1 MTNIFYFDNLNVIG
15 GVESFLFY
23 LAKTYPEK
31 DITVYYR
38 SGDINQI
45 RRLKRYVRVKC
56 YEGERIK
63 CKRAFF
69 NYRPSIIDFVDA
81 EEYIQV
87 IHMDYVLQGD
97 KPEIN
102 PKMTR
107 YIGVSKEVCKHF
119 YELTGIMPELVYN
132 PINPD
137 EPKRVLKLVS
147 ATRLTKEK
155 GKERMER
162 LGNLLNFLD
171 IPYLWLVFTNSEE
184 KIDNPNIIYMSPK
197 LDISS
202 YIKDADFLVQLS
214 TSESYCYAVVESL
227 LMGTPVIVT
236 DLGVYKEIG
245 LNNSN
250 SIKLPL
256 DFTKIDKN
264 KLLKSYKFK
273 YTPPKTKW
281 GEVLG
286 DEKSTYKCSNK
297 KITLKY
303 TALIPFT
310 CVKEGEV
317 LNEGDTVTVD
327 EDRADEILI
336 GHRNCFE
343 IIN

>member
-15 GVESFLFY
+15 GVETFLFY
-23 LAKTYPEK
+23 LAKSFPDK
-31 DITVYYR
+31 DITVFYR
-38 SGDINQI
+38 TGDINQI
-45 RRLKRYVRVKC
+45 RRLKKYVRVKQ
-56 YEGERIK
+56 YNGERIV

-69 NYRPSIIDFVDA
+69 NYQPSIIDNVDA
-81 EEYIQV
+81 LEYIQV
-87 IHMDYVLQGD
+87 IHMDYVLQEVE
-97 KPEIN
+97 PEIN

-119 YELTGIMPELVYN
+119 KELTGIEPELIYN

-137 EPKRVLKLVS
+137 EAKKVLKLVS

-155 GKERMER
+155 GRERMER
-162 LGNLLNFLD
+162 LGTLLNALE

-184 KIDNPNIIYMSPK
+184 KIDNPNIIYMSPR

-245 LNNSN
+245 LNSSN

-264 KLLKSYKFK
+264 KLLKGYKFK
-273 YTPPKTKW
+273 YTPPKSEW
-281 GEVLG
+281 GEILG
-286 DEKSTYKCSNK
+286 DEKSTYKHSNRLV
-297 KITLKY
+297 TLKY
-303 TALIPFT
+303 LSYIPFT
-310 CVKEGEV
+310 CVKEGKV
-317 LNEGDTVTVD
+317 LNEGDTITVD
-327 EDRADEILI
+327 EDRADEILV

-343 IIN
+343 IVK